1 MNMLLTAAYKGQQPS
16 LEENGCS
23 FDLDTFL
30 PVSSEAHADFYL
42 HKEQFGPP
50 INSRDYSSDLK
61 SFTYEGI

>member
-30 PVSSEAHADFYL
+30 PVSSEAHRCWFL
-42 HKEQFGPP
+42 
-50 INSRDYSSDLK
+50 L
-61 SFTYEGI
+61 T